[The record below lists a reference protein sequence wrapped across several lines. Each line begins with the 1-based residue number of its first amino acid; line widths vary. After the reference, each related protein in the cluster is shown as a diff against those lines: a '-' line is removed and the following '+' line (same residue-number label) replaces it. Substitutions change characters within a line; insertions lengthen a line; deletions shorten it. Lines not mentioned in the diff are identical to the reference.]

1 MALRSLLGGAGISLA
16 AHELLL
22 LTGNTFGISGFVH
35 RGVNGNSESLAGLAG
50 LVLGGIVVATMERG
64 ATSVTLSISPSWLLL
79 SGFLVGIGTKVCPTW
94 CFLWLG

>member
-64 ATSVTLSISPSWLLL
+64 AVSPLSVSPGWLLL
-79 SGFLVGIGTKVCPTW
+79 SGFLVGIGTKVCTT
-94 CFLWLG
+94 